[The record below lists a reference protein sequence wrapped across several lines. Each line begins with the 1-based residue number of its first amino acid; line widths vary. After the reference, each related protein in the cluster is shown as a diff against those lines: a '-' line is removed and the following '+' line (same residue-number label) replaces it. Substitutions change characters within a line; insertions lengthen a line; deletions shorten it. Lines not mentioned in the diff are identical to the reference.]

1 MRTALSTSGSVLG
14 AMLSSVKSPVRK
26 HKERFKNN
34 VSREHLNDTT
44 MGGSAGGGG
53 HTDFQIRFCGSL
65 CDAAARED
73 RVVSDDVR

>member
-26 HKERFKNN
+26 HKERFKKN

-44 MGGSAGGGG
+44 MGGSAGGMGVQLMCNAETG
-53 HTDFQIRFCGSL
+53 HRAHGK
-65 CDAAARED
+65 
-73 RVVSDDVR
+73 